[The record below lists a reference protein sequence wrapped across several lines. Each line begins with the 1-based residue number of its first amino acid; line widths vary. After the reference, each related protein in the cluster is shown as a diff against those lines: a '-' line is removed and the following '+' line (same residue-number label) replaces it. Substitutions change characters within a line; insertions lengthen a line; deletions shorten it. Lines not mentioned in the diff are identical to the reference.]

1 MSHHLPCTCPLSPDK
16 SVTFSDF
23 NFSYLYVYI
32 VTPVSFVS
40 KDYILSSV
48 FEETEKLK
56 TILKSCWSCQAP
68 PCMELH
74 HCYANHYPSPAT
86 SIPHPPLWKGELAH
100 TLSGRLVMVGAKRK
114 EKGGGGLFLM
124 ILRVKFFLKA
134 ALFKVLKDEWG
145 HANFKCPLKKYSTPD
160 CWVLSQ

>member
-1 MSHHLPCTCPLSPDK
+1 MQ
-16 SVTFSDF
+16 
-23 NFSYLYVYI
+23 
-32 VTPVSFVS
+32 
-40 KDYILSSV
+40 
-48 FEETEKLK
+48 
-56 TILKSCWSCQAP
+56 TILQALQP
-68 PCMELH
+68 P
-74 HCYANHYPSPAT
+74 
-86 SIPHPPLWKGELAH
+86 PPIHLFGELAH

-124 ILRVKFFLKA
+124 ILRVKFFFLKA